1 MLAMRTMIARAAIVA
16 ACLGAGLG
24 FATIAAAQSTV
35 QYTYDALGRVTKAD
49 YGGGKT
55 VSYDYDKAG
64 NRTSTAT
71 TGFPAAPVKVVVL
84 PLLGGLVIPL
94 PN

>member
-1 MLAMRTMIARAAIVA
+1 MLTIQKIARIVIVA
-16 ACLGAGLG
+16 AGLG
-24 FATIAAAQSTV
+24 LGLGMAGVAAAQSTT

-49 YGGGKT
+49 YGNGKT
-55 VSYDYDKAG
+55 VSYAYDSAG
-64 NRTSTAT
+64 NRTSTST
-71 TGFPAAPVKVVVL
+71 TGFPAAPVRVVVL

>member
-1 MLAMRTMIARAAIVA
+1 MLTTKTVFARATIMA
-16 ACLGAGLG
+16 ACLGASLG
-24 FATIAAAQSTV
+24 FATVAAAQSTV
-35 QYTYDALGRVTKAD
+35 QYTYDALGRVISAD
-49 YGGGKT
+49 YGAGKT
-55 VSYDYDKAG
+55 VSYTYDKAG
-64 NRTSTAT
+64 NRTSQVT

>member
-1 MLAMRTMIARAAIVA
+1 MLTVKKAARAVLVA
-16 ACLGAGLG
+16 ACFGIGLG
-24 FATIAAAQSTV
+24 LATVTAAQSTT

-49 YGGGKT
+49 YGAGKT
-55 VSYDYDKAG
+55 VSYSYDSAG
-64 NRTSTAT
+64 NRTSVAT

-84 PLLGGLVIPL
+84 PLLGGLVLPL